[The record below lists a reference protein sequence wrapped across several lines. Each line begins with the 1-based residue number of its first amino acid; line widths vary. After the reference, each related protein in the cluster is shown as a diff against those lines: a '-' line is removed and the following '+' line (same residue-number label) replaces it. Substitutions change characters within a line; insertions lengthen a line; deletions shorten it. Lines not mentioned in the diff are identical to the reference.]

1 MQGRVQDDVSKMKRL
16 QAKHRKKK
24 KKKKSPDRKKSLGHE
39 LGMSMQI
46 SGLLYFYPTSWKAL
60 ALLVREKKKK
70 GKKKE
75 SLRGPQRTS
84 NDRMNTN
91 DACSI
96 KIKDHLS
103 SSERERER

>member
-16 QAKHRKKK
+16 QPKHRKKKKK

-60 ALLVREKKKK
+60 ALLVR
-70 GKKKE
+70 GKKRKKE
-75 SLRGPQRTS
+75 R
-84 NDRMNTN
+84 
-91 DACSI
+91 
-96 KIKDHLS
+96 K
-103 SSERERER
+103 SERTAEDKQRPYEYECV